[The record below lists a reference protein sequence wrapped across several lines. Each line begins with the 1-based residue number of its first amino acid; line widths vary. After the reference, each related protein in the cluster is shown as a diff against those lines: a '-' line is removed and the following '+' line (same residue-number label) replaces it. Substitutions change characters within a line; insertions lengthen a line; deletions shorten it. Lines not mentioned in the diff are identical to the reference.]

1 MKYIKVDFDIH
12 SNFGVEL
19 SIQDAKDLLAAMTGE
34 IGFESFEETEN
45 GLIGYIQEPF
55 FNNKSIQMLL
65 DDFPLAD
72 ACISFHS
79 KVAEYKDWN
88 SEWEENGYEP
98 IIIDNKCIIHD
109 TKHTVN
115 ENYNIDITIDAKLA
129 FGTGTHQTTRMIV
142 TQLLNMNITGKK
154 VLDCGC
160 GTGIL
165 SFVAVE
171 SGASGA
177 TGYDIDEWSVNNAI
191 HNAELNNIIS
201 FETLL
206 GDASLLGNKIT
217 GPFEIVIANINRNI
231 LQTDM
236 SAFVSVMTSDATLI
250 LSGFYDEDSVL
261 LINQAKTFYDQNK
274 NKFIKKI

>member
-1 MKYIKVDFDIH
+1 
-12 SNFGVEL
+12 
-19 SIQDAKDLLAAMTGE
+19 
-34 IGFESFEETEN
+34 
-45 GLIGYIQEPF
+45 
-55 FNNKSIQMLL
+55 MLL

-261 LINQAKTFYDQNK
+261 LINQAKTFGMRLIHKATDDNWCCLV
-274 NKFIKKI
+274 FKK